1 MNIIYEYN
9 MVVLLRVTS
18 IYNIIVSYYSTITI
32 TLYNTTIIV
41 DVIIIALSYYYS
53 NTITMAIL

>member
-1 MNIIYEYN
+1 MTIIYEYN
-9 MVVLLRVTS
+9 MVVLLHVTS
-18 IYNIIVSYYSTITI
+18 IYNIIVSYYSTIAI

-41 DVIIIALSYYYS
+41 DIIIALSYYYS

>member
-9 MVVLLRVTS
+9 MVVLLHVTS

>member
-9 MVVLLRVTS
+9 MLVLIHVTS